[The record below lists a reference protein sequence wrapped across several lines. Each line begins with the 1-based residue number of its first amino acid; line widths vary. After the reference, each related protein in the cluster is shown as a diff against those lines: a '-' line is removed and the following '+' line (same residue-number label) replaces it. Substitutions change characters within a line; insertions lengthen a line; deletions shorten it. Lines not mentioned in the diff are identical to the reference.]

1 MGTTGQKCINF
12 KTEEGE
18 IWMDIPGFPSYK
30 VSNLGRVAS
39 YRNPKKPKLLRQS
52 PTWYGYLEVALRKG
66 DSYGTPGKS
75 RSIVVHRLV
84 AMAFIPNP
92 ENKLCVDHKD
102 GNKTNNYV
110 HINPDGTVN
119 LEKSNLRWVTHK
131 ENSNNPVTLEHMEE
145 MRPIITEKN
154 SSSVHVYDE
163 ELNYLS
169 GFSSTAEAARELD
182 LSQGNISSCCMGS
195 LPRYRK
201 MIFSYTR
208 LQSMDERKA
217 LEASAREKFN
227 KNRASTTR
235 ATIKWQ
241 QRNREKYNQRAKDYY
256 YAHREEILRQRKL
269 KAWEESQKKK
279 DR

>member
-18 IWMDIPGFPSYK
+18 IWMDIPGFPNYK
-30 VSNLGRVAS
+30 VSNKGRVAS
-39 YRNPKKPKLLRQS
+39 YRNPKKPKLLR
-52 PTWYGYLEVALRKG
+52 PADTWYGYLQVSLSLG
-66 DSYGTPGKS
+66 DSYGSGKHKTI
-75 RSIVVHRLV
+75 SIHRLV
-84 AMAFIPNP
+84 ALAFIPNP
-92 ENKLCVDHKD
+92 ENKPCIDHIN
-102 GNKTNNYV
+102 GNKQDNSVY
-110 HINPDGTVN
+110 INPDGTVN

-131 ENSNNPVTLEHMEE
+131 ENANNPVTLEHMEE
-145 MRPIITEKN
+145 MRPIITEKI

>member
-1 MGTTGQKCINF
+1 MGTIGQKCINF

-18 IWMDIPGFPSYK
+18 IWMDIPGFPNYK
-30 VSNLGRVAS
+30 VSNKGRVAS
-39 YRNPKKPKLLRQS
+39 YRNPKKPKLLR
-52 PTWYGYLEVALRKG
+52 PADTWYGYLQVSLSLG
-66 DSYGTPGKS
+66 DSYGSGKHKTV
-75 RSIVVHRLV
+75 SIHRLV
-84 AMAFIPNP
+84 ALAFIPNP
-92 ENKLCVDHKD
+92 ENKPCIDHIN
-102 GNKTNNYV
+102 GNKQDNRT
-110 HINPDGTVN
+110 
-119 LEKSNLRWVTHK
+119 ENLRWVTHK

-195 LPRYRK
+195 LPRYKK